1 MAARAAPGLTAA
13 RDRVVWLDGVR
24 GAAATFVVLH
34 HMWLVTWPGFP
45 RDTGPWWLGWLLY
58 GHLAVAV
65 FIVVS
70 GFSLALAPLR
80 AGGELRGGVRRFLAR
95 RAWRILP
102 PYWTALI
109 LSMVITVC
117 AVRPDLGA
125 GAIARALAVHGALLQ
140 DVVGSETPNGAL
152 WSIAVEWQ
160 IYFAFPAILW
170 LGRKRNI
177 EAAVA
182 LAVAAALLAH
192 AAAGLGGPLE
202 KIDGLTPQFFAL
214 FALGVLAVELGHGVA
229 GRRLRRP
236 LGAIALVGSLAVVA
250 GALLRGSAWMVDR
263 YFYVDLVAGLAVA
276 CLLCLL
282 CMGGLTVARRV
293 LASRAGRRLG
303 LFSYSTYLIH
313 GPIVVALSRHVINR
327 LDVPAPA
334 RFAALLVVGLPLV
347 LALSYAFHLVFEAPF
362 LRRREL
368 RGLRGERVARLI
380 PHRPRASAG

>member
-1 MAARAAPGLTAA
+1 MASQPALSLTAA
-13 RDRVVWLDGVR
+13 RDRLVWLDGVR

-45 RDTGPWWLGWLLY
+45 DDTGPWCLGWLLY

-70 GFSLALAPLR
+70 GFSLALAPMR
-80 AGGELRGGVRRFLAR
+80 SGGELRGGARRFLSR

-102 PYWTALI
+102 LYWAALI

-125 GAIARALAVHGALLQ
+125 GAIARALAVHGVLLQ
-140 DVVGSETPNGAL
+140 DVIGSETPNGAL

-160 IYFAFPAILW
+160 IYFVFPVILW
-170 LGRKRNI
+170 LGRKWSI
-177 EAAVA
+177 EAAVV

-192 AAAGLGGPLE
+192 AAARLGGPLE
-202 KIDGLTPQFFAL
+202 KVDGLTPQFLAL
-214 FALGVLAVELGHGVA
+214 FALGVLAVKLGHDG
-229 GRRLRRP
+229 GHRLRRP
-236 LGAIALVGSLAVVA
+236 LGAIALVAPLAVVVA
-250 GALLRGSAWMVDR
+250 ALLRGSAWMVDR

-282 CMGGLTVARRV
+282 FMGGLTVGRRV
-293 LASRAGRRLG
+293 LGSRTARRLG
-303 LFSYSTYLIH
+303 VFSYSTYLVH
-313 GPIVVALSRHVINR
+313 GPIVVALSGHVIRR
-327 LDVPAPA
+327 LDAPAAA

-347 LALSYAFHLVFEAPF
+347 LALSYAFHLAFEAPF
-362 LRRREL
+362 LRRRDLPRL
-368 RGLRGERVARLI
+368 RRERVAGLI
-380 PHRPRASAG
+380 SQRSRASAG

>member
-1 MAARAAPGLTAA
+1 MAARPAPGLTTA

-70 GFSLALAPLR
+70 GFSLALAPMR
-80 AGGELRGGVRRFLAR
+80 SGGELRGGVRRFLRR

-102 PYWTALI
+102 PYWAALV
-109 LSMVITVC
+109 LSMVITVG

-125 GAIARALAVHGALLQ
+125 GAIARSLAVHGVLLQ
-140 DVVGSETPNGAL
+140 DVIASQTPNGAF

-160 IYFAFPAILW
+160 IYFAFPVLLW
-170 LGRKRNI
+170 LGRRWGI
-177 EAAVA
+177 EVAVA

-192 AAAGLGGPLE
+192 AAARLGGPLE
-202 KIDGLTPQFFAL
+202 KLDGLTPQFFAL
-214 FALGVLAVELGHGVA
+214 FALGVLAVKLGHGVN

-236 LGAIALVGSLAVVA
+236 LVAIALVAALAVVVA
-250 GALLRGSAWMVDR
+250 ALVRGSAWVVDR
-263 YFYVDLVAGLAVA
+263 YFYVDLLAGLAVA
-276 CLLCLL
+276 CWLCLL
-282 CMGGLTVARRV
+282 VMGRLTVGRRV
-293 LASRAGRRLG
+293 LASRAARRLG

-313 GPIVVALSRHVINR
+313 GPIVVVLSRHVTGR

-334 RFAALLVVGLPLV
+334 RFAALLVLGLPLV
-347 LALSYAFHLVFEAPF
+347 LVLSYGFHLVFEAPF
-362 LRRREL
+362 LRRRERRAL
-368 RGLRGERVARLI
+368 RSEPVGRLI
-380 PHRPRASAG
+380 PHRPPVSAG